1 MAVLTTTKTNVN
13 NGFLVLDYTSG
24 TDPISTVNSLLKAA
38 YGSGGS
44 SAFLSGQIYDSN
56 ATAGRIGLG
65 SWDNPTTHQV
75 TIMPAVYGDL
85 LGNGTKVGTQD
96 LLTLLNNWNQSGLG
110 WAGGNFTYSGTV
122 GTSDLLL
129 LLNNWNQQG
138 PFSLGNVPALA
149 FQSIAA
155 DGQVMAALA
164 RDDITIGGASP
175 VPEPSSIVMLA
186 GLAIMGLAWG
196 IGRQRRKVAA

>member
-1 MAVLTTTKTNVN
+1 
-13 NGFLVLDYTSG
+13 
-24 TDPISTVNSLLKAA
+24 
-38 YGSGGS
+38 
-44 SAFLSGQIYDSN
+44 
-56 ATAGRIGLG
+56 
-65 SWDNPTTHQV
+65 
-75 TIMPAVYGDL
+75 
-85 LGNGTKVGTQD
+85 
-96 LLTLLNNWNQSGLG
+96 
-110 WAGGNFTYSGTV
+110 V